1 MQNRKEILEMQ
12 LQLNT
17 PIETYNVNGKS
28 VYVKRDALMGD
39 GEILPPWGKLSALR
53 NVLLDVNP
61 TKPLIHLSVYGSWS
75 GWALSQI
82 SKELGYEFI
91 MAYPKSKKY
100 PEYML
105 EKVDR
110 TLPLKPNM
118 MSILYNKVGSIAR
131 EKDYIR
137 LPYAFDHSAYIDTQR
152 KRFREVKEKLDFD
165 HLVVSSGS
173 GVTCLGMLLEHD
185 PFPSLF
191 EPDNKRTFHTVC
203 VSSESSIKKKFS
215 KYQIY
220 DTDNVEIVKSEF
232 AFDDKME
239 WYDTPFPCNEF
250 WDKKQWYWLEQNIE
264 KLKGKTLFW
273 NIGGSYLNSIK

>member
-28 VYVKRDALMGD
+28 VYVKRDDLMGD

-152 KRFREVKEKLDFD
+152 KRFIEVKEKLDFD

-250 WDKKQWYWLEQNIE
+250 WDKKAWYWLEQNIS
-264 KLKGKTLFW
+264 KFDGDILFW
-273 NIGGSYLNSIK
+273 NIGGNW

>member
-28 VYVKRDALMGD
+28 VYVKRDDLMGD

-215 KYQIY
+215 KYQMY

-250 WDKKQWYWLEQNIE
+250 WDKKAWYWLEQNIS
-264 KLKGKTLFW
+264 KFDGDILFW
-273 NIGGSYLNSIK
+273 NIGGNW